1 MTAQVGGASPLSRA
15 AVITER
21 NALRQQ
27 LRRARRLFS
36 PPQQHYAAK
45 AVASRLGRDPLITP
59 GARIGIYLA
68 LPEELNLDEFIALA
82 WSRGCQLFVPHITH
96 LRRRR
101 MAFHPFTC
109 ASRLRTHRWGMPQL
123 RDIRQPA
130 INSLIL
136 DAVLVPLVGFDVSGQ
151 RLGMGAGFYDRHF
164 ARLRGSRQW
173 RRPRL
178 IGVAYAAQQVS
189 QLPAPAHDIRLDR
202 IVTERAVIVAKA
214 R

>member
-1 MTAQVGGASPLSRA
+1 
-15 AVITER
+15 VITER
-21 NALRQQ
+21 AALRQQ
-27 LRRARRLFS
+27 LRRARRLLS
-36 PPQQHYAAK
+36 PHQQHYAAK
-45 AVASRLGRDPLITP
+45 AVAWRLGREPLIAP

-68 LPEELNLDEFIALA
+68 LPEELNLDEFINLA

-101 MAFHPFTC
+101 MAFHPFNC

-130 INSLIL
+130 INSLML
-136 DAVLVPLVGFDVSGQ
+136 DAVLVPLVGFDDSGH

-189 QLPAPAHDIRLDR
+189 QLPAQAHDIGLDR

>member
-1 MTAQVGGASPLSRA
+1 MYLQPIGPLSQKRRELLARA
-15 AVITER
+15 A
-21 NALRQQ
+21 ALLTRFYGYPV
-27 LRRARRLFS
+27 RVREVWDESTFPTRARRT
-36 PPQQHYAAK
+36 H
-45 AVASRLGRDPLITP
+45 
-59 GARIGIYLA
+59 
-68 LPEELNLDEFIALA
+68 PE
-82 WSRGCQLFVPHITH
+82 
-96 LRRRR
+96 
-101 MAFHPFTC
+101 
-109 ASRLRTHRWGMPQL
+109 WGMPQL

-136 DAVLVPLVGFDVSGQ
+136 DAVLVPLVGFDDSGH

-189 QLPAPAHDIRLDR
+189 QLPAQAHDIRLDR